1 MVFGK
6 LTVPP
11 EWPLAW
17 QAGYFVFSTFV
28 VMVIC
33 GLGAEGRSR
42 AGPAITEGNL
52 IKKVSSV

>member
-1 MVFGK
+1 MAFGK

-11 EWPLAW
+11 EWPLAL
-17 QAGYFVFSTFV
+17 QAGYLVFSTLV

-42 AGPAITEGNL
+42 AGPPVTEGNL